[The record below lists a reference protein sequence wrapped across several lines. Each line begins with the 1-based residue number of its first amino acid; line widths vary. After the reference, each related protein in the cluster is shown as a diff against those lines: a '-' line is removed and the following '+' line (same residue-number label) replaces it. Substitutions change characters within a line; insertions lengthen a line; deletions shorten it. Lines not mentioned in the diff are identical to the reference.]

1 REVKSRKC
9 SPEQELKVK
18 ELEQGRRERLSTG
31 MASPDL
37 TQELTC
43 PICLE
48 IFTQPV
54 SLDCGHHFC
63 SSCISQSWQKVP
75 GDVSCPQCRQVF
87 TQRNVRPALTLINIV
102 ERFREQKVKV
112 TQPQEEF
119 YCQEHEEKLK
129 LFCEDEHKA
138 ICLVCGMSRAHKT
151 HSVIPI
157 KEAAQIYKN
166 KLETS
171 LETLQKQMDLSL
183 HSKREREDGILHMK
197 AEVDR
202 LRNEINSEF
211 EKMHKF
217 LFEKEELLKAEL
229 ERKSNKVFEEIESNL
244 TKTMDE
250 LSSLEGAI
258 RDLKSRLEVQ
268 EAPEFLKDIQDLL
281 MRSQMEFHKPGTVST
296 QLPADIAGEPVKY
309 IKVWREMRAA
319 ISPGIES
326 DRAGTGKER
335 ETLSTGMAS
344 PDLTQELTCPICLEI
359 FTQPVSLECGHHFC
373 SSCISQSWQE
383 VPGDVSCPQ
392 CRQVFTQRNVRP
404 ALTLNNI
411 VERFRGQKVKVTQ
424 PQEEFYCQEHEEKLK
439 LFCEDEHKAIC
450 LVCGMSSAH
459 KTHRVIPIKEAAQIY
474 KNKLETSL
482 ETLQKQMDLSLHSKR
497 EREDG
502 ILHMKAEVDRL
513 RNEINSEF
521 EKMHKFL
528 VEKEELLKAEL
539 ERKSNK
545 VFEEMESNLTKTM
558 AEMSSV
564 EGAIRDLKS
573 RLAVQEAPEFLKVQN
588 LFVLSSLKKQFCD
601 AITPVSLTHT
611 DFQTCFYRSQMKFH
625 KPGTVSTQ
633 LPADIA
639 GEPVKYIKVWREMR
653 AAISPVPASLTLDPE
668 TANNQLIISQDLTSV
683 RHGNEQQA
691 RPDHPNRFTDNLYVL
706 SSQSFTSGRHYWE
719 VGLGNKPYW
728 IVGVCRE
735 SVTRKANI
743 TRSPENGF
751 WVIARYPNCKSLKIP
766 DVISQ
771 RKVKPRKLG
780 IYLDYEGGQVSF
792 YDAEDVSHL
801 YTFTDTFTEKLY
813 PIVNPCN
820 HPDPLTLLT
829 G

>member
-1 REVKSRKC
+1 
-9 SPEQELKVK
+9 
-18 ELEQGRRERLSTG
+18 

-54 SLDCGHHFC
+54 SLECGHHFW
-63 SSCISQSWQKVP
+63 SSCISQSWQEVP

-87 TQRNVRPALTLINIV
+87 IQRNVRPALTLNNIV
-102 ERFREQKVKV
+102 ERFRGQKVKV

-129 LFCEDEHKA
+129 LFCEDEHKT

-217 LFEKEELLKAEL
+217 LVEKEVLLKAEV
-229 ERKSNKVFEEIESNL
+229 ERKSNKVFEEMESNL

-258 RDLKSRLEVQ
+258 RDLKSWLAVQ

-281 MRSQMEFHKPGTVST
+281 MRSQMVFHKPGTVST
-296 QLPADIAGEPVKY
+296 QLPVDIAGEPVKY

-319 ISPGIES
+319 ISP
-326 DRAGTGKER
+326 
-335 ETLSTGMAS
+335 
-344 PDLTQELTCPICLEI
+344 
-359 FTQPVSLECGHHFC
+359 
-373 SSCISQSWQE
+373 
-383 VPGDVSCPQ
+383 
-392 CRQVFTQRNVRP
+392 
-404 ALTLNNI
+404 
-411 VERFRGQKVKVTQ
+411 
-424 PQEEFYCQEHEEKLK
+424 
-439 LFCEDEHKAIC
+439 
-450 LVCGMSSAH
+450 
-459 KTHRVIPIKEAAQIY
+459 
-474 KNKLETSL
+474 
-482 ETLQKQMDLSLHSKR
+482 
-497 EREDG
+497 
-502 ILHMKAEVDRL
+502 
-513 RNEINSEF
+513 
-521 EKMHKFL
+521 
-528 VEKEELLKAEL
+528 
-539 ERKSNK
+539 
-545 VFEEMESNLTKTM
+545 
-558 AEMSSV
+558 
-564 EGAIRDLKS
+564 
-573 RLAVQEAPEFLKVQN
+573 
-588 LFVLSSLKKQFCD
+588 
-601 AITPVSLTHT
+601 
-611 DFQTCFYRSQMKFH
+611 
-625 KPGTVSTQ
+625 
-633 LPADIA
+633 
-639 GEPVKYIKVWREMR
+639 
-653 AAISPVPASLTLDPE
+653 
-668 TANNQLIISQDLTSV
+668 
-683 RHGNEQQA
+683 
-691 RPDHPNRFTDNLYVL
+691 
-706 SSQSFTSGRHYWE
+706 
-719 VGLGNKPYW
+719 
-728 IVGVCRE
+728 E
-735 SVTRKANI
+735 SVNRKGEI

-751 WVIARYPNCKSLKIP
+751 GVIARSPNCKSLKIP

-771 RKVKPRKLG
+771 LKVKPRKLG

-792 YDAEDVSHL
+792 YDAEDMSHL

-813 PIVNPCN
+813 PIFNPCN
-820 HPDPLTLLT
+820 DKSGDNLDSLTLLT

>member
-1 REVKSRKC
+1 
-9 SPEQELKVK
+9 
-18 ELEQGRRERLSTG
+18 

-54 SLDCGHHFC
+54 SLECGHHFC

-102 ERFREQKVKV
+102 EKFREQKVKV

-138 ICLVCGMSRAHKT
+138 ICVVCGMSRAHKT

-229 ERKSNKVFEEIESNL
+229 ETKSNKIIEEMEQNL

-258 RDLKSRLEVQ
+258 RDLKSRLGVQ

-296 QLPADIAGEPVKY
+296 QLPVDIAGEPVKY
-309 IKVWREMRAA
+309 IKVSVTLIWRGRSTMTHGKPARAVVSA
-319 ISPGIES
+319 RGNRDSGPLSLSFHSSWAEESGDVPSPS
-326 DRAGTGKER
+326 VHVSAFT
-335 ETLSTGMAS
+335 
-344 PDLTQELTCPICLEI
+344 PVFLTVTA
-359 FTQPVSLECGHHFC
+359 
-373 SSCISQSWQE
+373 SQS
-383 VPGDVSCPQ
+383 C
-392 CRQVFTQRNVRP
+392 
-404 ALTLNNI
+404 
-411 VERFRGQKVKVTQ
+411 
-424 PQEEFYCQEHEEKLK
+424 
-439 LFCEDEHKAIC
+439 
-450 LVCGMSSAH
+450 
-459 KTHRVIPIKEAAQIY
+459 
-474 KNKLETSL
+474 SL
-482 ETLQKQMDLSLHSKR
+482 
-497 EREDG
+497 
-502 ILHMKAEVDRL
+502 
-513 RNEINSEF
+513 
-521 EKMHKFL
+521 
-528 VEKEELLKAEL
+528 
-539 ERKSNK
+539 
-545 VFEEMESNLTKTM
+545 
-558 AEMSSV
+558 
-564 EGAIRDLKS
+564 
-573 RLAVQEAPEFLKVQN
+573 
-588 LFVLSSLKKQFCD
+588 
-601 AITPVSLTHT
+601 
-611 DFQTCFYRSQMKFH
+611 
-625 KPGTVSTQ
+625 
-633 LPADIA
+633 
-639 GEPVKYIKVWREMR
+639 
-653 AAISPVPASLTLDPE
+653 PVPASLTLDPE

-683 RHGNEQQA
+683 RFGNEQLA
-691 RPDHPNRFTDNLYVL
+691 RSDHPGRFTDNLYVL
-706 SSQSFTSGRHYWE
+706 SSPGFTSGRHYWE

-735 SVTRKANI
+735 SVNRKGEI
-743 TRSPENGF
+743 TESPENGF
-751 WVIARYPNCKSLKIP
+751 WVIARLPDCKSSKIP

-771 RKVKPRKLG
+771 RKVEPRKLG

-792 YDAEDVSHL
+792 YDAEDMSHL

-813 PIVNPCN
+813 PIFNPCN
-820 HPDPLTLLT
+820 HKSGANSDPLTLLT

>member
-1 REVKSRKC
+1 
-9 SPEQELKVK
+9 
-18 ELEQGRRERLSTG
+18 

-54 SLDCGHHFC
+54 TLECGHHFC

-87 TQRNVRPALTLINIV
+87 TQRNIRPALTLSNVV

-197 AEVDR
+197 
-202 LRNEINSEF
+202 
-211 EKMHKF
+211 
-217 LFEKEELLKAEL
+217 
-229 ERKSNKVFEEIESNL
+229 
-244 TKTMDE
+244 
-250 LSSLEGAI
+250 
-258 RDLKSRLEVQ
+258 
-268 EAPEFLKDIQDLL
+268 DILDLL

-319 ISPGIES
+319 ISPDSNFVANARARVSVTLIWRGRSTVTHGKPARAVVSARGNRDSGPLSLSFHSSWAEES
-326 DRAGTGKER
+326 GDVP
-335 ETLSTGMAS
+335 S
-344 PDLTQELTCPICLEI
+344 PSVHVSAFTPVFLTVTA
-359 FTQPVSLECGHHFC
+359 
-373 SSCISQSWQE
+373 SQS
-383 VPGDVSCPQ
+383 C
-392 CRQVFTQRNVRP
+392 
-404 ALTLNNI
+404 
-411 VERFRGQKVKVTQ
+411 
-424 PQEEFYCQEHEEKLK
+424 
-439 LFCEDEHKAIC
+439 
-450 LVCGMSSAH
+450 
-459 KTHRVIPIKEAAQIY
+459 
-474 KNKLETSL
+474 SL
-482 ETLQKQMDLSLHSKR
+482 
-497 EREDG
+497 
-502 ILHMKAEVDRL
+502 
-513 RNEINSEF
+513 
-521 EKMHKFL
+521 
-528 VEKEELLKAEL
+528 
-539 ERKSNK
+539 
-545 VFEEMESNLTKTM
+545 
-558 AEMSSV
+558 
-564 EGAIRDLKS
+564 
-573 RLAVQEAPEFLKVQN
+573 
-588 LFVLSSLKKQFCD
+588 
-601 AITPVSLTHT
+601 
-611 DFQTCFYRSQMKFH
+611 
-625 KPGTVSTQ
+625 
-633 LPADIA
+633 
-639 GEPVKYIKVWREMR
+639 
-653 AAISPVPASLTLDPE
+653 PVPASLTLDPE

-683 RHGNEQQA
+683 RFGNEELDL
-691 RPDHPNRFTDNLYVL
+691 PDHPGRFNKHLYVL

-728 IVGVCRE
+728 VVGVCRE
-735 SVTRKANI
+735 SVNRKANI
-743 TRSPENGF
+743 THSPENGF
-751 WVIARYPNCKSLKIP
+751 WVIARSPHCKSLKIP
-766 DVISQ
+766 DVITQ

-792 YDAEDVSHL
+792 YDAEDMSHL

-820 HPDPLTLLT
+820 NKSGDNPDPLTLLT

>member
-1 REVKSRKC
+1 
-9 SPEQELKVK
+9 
-18 ELEQGRRERLSTG
+18 

-54 SLDCGHHFC
+54 SLECGHHFC

-87 TQRNVRPALTLINIV
+87 TQRNIRPALTLINIV
-102 ERFREQKVKV
+102 EKFRGQKVKV

-129 LFCEDEHKA
+129 LFCEVEHKT
-138 ICLVCGMSRAHKT
+138 ICVVCGMSRAHKT

-171 LETLQKQMDLSL
+171 LETLQKEMDLSL

-217 LFEKEELLKAEL
+217 LFEKKELLKAEL
-229 ERKSNKVFEEIESNL
+229 ERKSNKVFEEMESNL

-281 MRSQMEFHKPGTVST
+281 TRSQMEFHKPGTVST

-319 ISPGIES
+319 ISP
-326 DRAGTGKER
+326 
-335 ETLSTGMAS
+335 AS
-344 PDLTQELTCPICLEI
+344 PSVHVSSFTPVFLTVTA
-359 FTQPVSLECGHHFC
+359 
-373 SSCISQSWQE
+373 SQS
-383 VPGDVSCPQ
+383 C
-392 CRQVFTQRNVRP
+392 
-404 ALTLNNI
+404 
-411 VERFRGQKVKVTQ
+411 
-424 PQEEFYCQEHEEKLK
+424 
-439 LFCEDEHKAIC
+439 
-450 LVCGMSSAH
+450 
-459 KTHRVIPIKEAAQIY
+459 
-474 KNKLETSL
+474 SL
-482 ETLQKQMDLSLHSKR
+482 
-497 EREDG
+497 
-502 ILHMKAEVDRL
+502 
-513 RNEINSEF
+513 
-521 EKMHKFL
+521 
-528 VEKEELLKAEL
+528 
-539 ERKSNK
+539 
-545 VFEEMESNLTKTM
+545 
-558 AEMSSV
+558 
-564 EGAIRDLKS
+564 
-573 RLAVQEAPEFLKVQN
+573 
-588 LFVLSSLKKQFCD
+588 
-601 AITPVSLTHT
+601 
-611 DFQTCFYRSQMKFH
+611 
-625 KPGTVSTQ
+625 
-633 LPADIA
+633 
-639 GEPVKYIKVWREMR
+639 
-653 AAISPVPASLTLDPE
+653 PVPASLTLDPE
-668 TANNQLIISQDLTSV
+668 TAHNYLIISQDLTSV
-683 RHGNEQQA
+683 RFGNEQLA
-691 RPDHPNRFTDNLYVL
+691 RPDHPGRFTEYYYVL

-719 VGLGNKPYW
+719 VGLGNKPGW
-728 IVGVCRE
+728 VVGVCRE
-735 SVTRKANI
+735 SVNRKANI

-751 WVIARYPNCKSLKIP
+751 WVIARLPDCKSLKIP

-792 YDAEDVSHL
+792 YDAEDMSHL

-813 PIVNPCN
+813 PIFNPCN
-820 HPDPLTLLT
+820 NKSGDNPDPLTLLS

>member
-1 REVKSRKC
+1 
-9 SPEQELKVK
+9 
-18 ELEQGRRERLSTG
+18 

-54 SLDCGHHFC
+54 SLECGHHFC

-102 ERFREQKVKV
+102 EKFREQKVKV

-119 YCQEHEEKLK
+119 YCQKHEEKLK
-129 LFCEDEHKA
+129 LFCEDEHKT
-138 ICLVCGMSRAHKT
+138 ICLVCGMSSAHKT
-151 HSVIPI
+151 HSVLPI

-183 HSKREREDGILHMK
+183 HSTREREDGILHMK

-202 LRNEINSEF
+202 LRNEIN
-211 EKMHKF
+211 
-217 LFEKEELLKAEL
+217 
-229 ERKSNKVFEEIESNL
+229 
-244 TKTMDE
+244 
-250 LSSLEGAI
+250 
-258 RDLKSRLEVQ
+258 
-268 EAPEFLKDIQDLL
+268 
-281 MRSQMEFHKPGTVST
+281 
-296 QLPADIAGEPVKY
+296 
-309 IKVWREMRAA
+309 
-319 ISPGIES
+319 
-326 DRAGTGKER
+326 
-335 ETLSTGMAS
+335 
-344 PDLTQELTCPICLEI
+344 
-359 FTQPVSLECGHHFC
+359 
-373 SSCISQSWQE
+373 
-383 VPGDVSCPQ
+383 
-392 CRQVFTQRNVRP
+392 
-404 ALTLNNI
+404 
-411 VERFRGQKVKVTQ
+411 
-424 PQEEFYCQEHEEKLK
+424 
-439 LFCEDEHKAIC
+439 
-450 LVCGMSSAH
+450 
-459 KTHRVIPIKEAAQIY
+459 
-474 KNKLETSL
+474 
-482 ETLQKQMDLSLHSKR
+482 
-497 EREDG
+497 
-502 ILHMKAEVDRL
+502 
-513 RNEINSEF
+513 
-521 EKMHKFL
+521 
-528 VEKEELLKAEL
+528 
-539 ERKSNK
+539 
-545 VFEEMESNLTKTM
+545 
-558 AEMSSV
+558 
-564 EGAIRDLKS
+564 
-573 RLAVQEAPEFLKVQN
+573 
-588 LFVLSSLKKQFCD
+588 SLKKQFCD

-611 DFQTCFYRSQMKFH
+611 DFQTCFYRSQMEFY
-625 KPGTVSTQ
+625 KPGTDSTQ

-735 SVTRKANI
+735 SVNRKANI

-792 YDAEDVSHL
+792 YDAEDMSHL
-801 YTFTDTFTEKLY
+801 YTFTDTFTGKLY

>member
-1 REVKSRKC
+1 
-9 SPEQELKVK
+9 
-18 ELEQGRRERLSTG
+18 

-54 SLDCGHHFC
+54 SLECGHHFC

-87 TQRNVRPALTLINIV
+87 TQRNVRPALTLNNIV
-102 ERFREQKVKV
+102 ERFRELKVKV

-229 ERKSNKVFEEIESNL
+229 ETKSNKIIEEMQQNL

-258 RDLKSRLEVQ
+258 RDLKSRLGVQ

-281 MRSQMEFHKPGTVST
+281 TSSWAEESGDAPSPSVHVSSFTPVFLTVT
-296 QLPADIAGEPVKY
+296 A
-309 IKVWREMRAA
+309 
-319 ISPGIES
+319 
-326 DRAGTGKER
+326 
-335 ETLSTGMAS
+335 
-344 PDLTQELTCPICLEI
+344 
-359 FTQPVSLECGHHFC
+359 
-373 SSCISQSWQE
+373 SQS
-383 VPGDVSCPQ
+383 C
-392 CRQVFTQRNVRP
+392 
-404 ALTLNNI
+404 
-411 VERFRGQKVKVTQ
+411 
-424 PQEEFYCQEHEEKLK
+424 
-439 LFCEDEHKAIC
+439 
-450 LVCGMSSAH
+450 
-459 KTHRVIPIKEAAQIY
+459 
-474 KNKLETSL
+474 SL
-482 ETLQKQMDLSLHSKR
+482 
-497 EREDG
+497 
-502 ILHMKAEVDRL
+502 
-513 RNEINSEF
+513 
-521 EKMHKFL
+521 
-528 VEKEELLKAEL
+528 
-539 ERKSNK
+539 
-545 VFEEMESNLTKTM
+545 
-558 AEMSSV
+558 
-564 EGAIRDLKS
+564 
-573 RLAVQEAPEFLKVQN
+573 
-588 LFVLSSLKKQFCD
+588 
-601 AITPVSLTHT
+601 
-611 DFQTCFYRSQMKFH
+611 
-625 KPGTVSTQ
+625 
-633 LPADIA
+633 
-639 GEPVKYIKVWREMR
+639 
-653 AAISPVPASLTLDPE
+653 PVPASLTLDPE
-668 TANNQLIISQDLTSV
+668 TAHNKLIISQDLTSV
-683 RHGNEQQA
+683 RHGNEEQDL
-691 RPDHPNRFTDNLYVL
+691 PDHPGRFNEYLYVL

-719 VGLGNKPYW
+719 VGLGHKPLW

-735 SVTRKANI
+735 SVNRKGKI
-743 TRSPENGF
+743 IPSPENGF
-751 WVIARYPNCKSLKIP
+751 WVIARSPDCKSLKIP

-792 YDAEDVSHL
+792 YDAEDMSHL

-813 PIVNPCN
+813 PIFNPCN
-820 HPDPLTLLT
+820 HQSGDNPDPLTLLT

>member
-1 REVKSRKC
+1 
-9 SPEQELKVK
+9 
-18 ELEQGRRERLSTG
+18 

-54 SLDCGHHFC
+54 SLECGHHFC

-102 ERFREQKVKV
+102 EKFREQKVKV

-138 ICLVCGMSRAHKT
+138 ICVVCGMSRAHKT

-229 ERKSNKVFEEIESNL
+229 ETKSNKIIEEMEQNL

-258 RDLKSRLEVQ
+258 RDLKSRLGVQ

-296 QLPADIAGEPVKY
+296 QLPVDIAGEPVKY

-319 ISPGIES
+319 ISPGVPWFRHRGNGDSGPLSLSFHSSWAEES
-326 DRAGTGKER
+326 
-335 ETLSTGMAS
+335 
-344 PDLTQELTCPICLEI
+344 
-359 FTQPVSLECGHHFC
+359 
-373 SSCISQSWQE
+373 
-383 VPGDVSCPQ
+383 GDVPSPS
-392 CRQVFTQRNVRP
+392 VHV
-404 ALTLNNI
+404 
-411 VERFRGQKVKVTQ
+411 
-424 PQEEFYCQEHEEKLK
+424 
-439 LFCEDEHKAIC
+439 
-450 LVCGMSSAH
+450 SA
-459 KTHRVIPIKEAAQIY
+459 
-474 KNKLETSL
+474 
-482 ETLQKQMDLSLHSKR
+482 
-497 EREDG
+497 
-502 ILHMKAEVDRL
+502 
-513 RNEINSEF
+513 F
-521 EKMHKFL
+521 
-528 VEKEELLKAEL
+528 
-539 ERKSNK
+539 
-545 VFEEMESNLTKTM
+545 
-558 AEMSSV
+558 
-564 EGAIRDLKS
+564 
-573 RLAVQEAPEFLKVQN
+573 
-588 LFVLSSLKKQFCD
+588 
-601 AITPVSLTHT
+601 TPVFLTVTASQLCSL
-611 DFQTCFYRSQMKFH
+611 
-625 KPGTVSTQ
+625 
-633 LPADIA
+633 
-639 GEPVKYIKVWREMR
+639 
-653 AAISPVPASLTLDPE
+653 PVPASLTLDPE
-668 TANNQLIISQDLTSV
+668 TAHNKLIISQDLTSV
-683 RHGNEQQA
+683 RHGNEEQDL
-691 RPDHPNRFTDNLYVL
+691 PDHPGRFNEYYYVS

-719 VGLGNKPYW
+719 VGLGHKPLW

-735 SVTRKANI
+735 SVNRKGKI
-743 TRSPENGF
+743 IPSPENGF
-751 WVIARYPNCKSLKIP
+751 WVIARSPNCKSLKIP

-792 YDAEDVSHL
+792 YDAEDMSHL

-813 PIVNPCN
+813 PIFNPCN
-820 HPDPLTLLT
+820 HKSGANSEPLTLLT

>member
-1 REVKSRKC
+1 
-9 SPEQELKVK
+9 
-18 ELEQGRRERLSTG
+18 

-48 IFTQPV
+48 IFTHPV
-54 SLDCGHHFC
+54 SLECGHNFC

-87 TQRNVRPALTLINIV
+87 TQRNVRPARTLSNVV
-102 ERFREQKVKV
+102 EKFREVKV

-183 HSKREREDGILHMK
+183 HSKREREDGIFHMK

-217 LFEKEELLKAEL
+217 LFEKEELMKAEL
-229 ERKSNKVFEEIESNL
+229 ERKSNKIFEEMENNL

-250 LSSLEGAI
+250 MSSLEAAI

-296 QLPADIAGEPVKY
+296 QLPVDIAGEPVKY
-309 IKVWREMRAA
+309 IKVWREMRAV
-319 ISPGIES
+319 ISP
-326 DRAGTGKER
+326 D
-335 ETLSTGMAS
+335 
-344 PDLTQELTCPICLEI
+344 
-359 FTQPVSLECGHHFC
+359 
-373 SSCISQSWQE
+373 
-383 VPGDVSCPQ
+383 
-392 CRQVFTQRNVRP
+392 TQRNVRP
-404 ALTLNNI
+404 ARTLSNV
-411 VERFRGQKVKVTQ
+411 VEKFREVKVTQ
-424 PQEEFYCQEHEEKLK
+424 PQEEFYCQDHEEKLK

-450 LVCGMSSAH
+450 VVCGMSRAH
-459 KTHRVIPIKEAAQIY
+459 KTHSVIPIKEAAQIY

-502 ILHMKAEVDRL
+502 IFHMKAEVDRL

-528 VEKEELLKAEL
+528 FEKEELMKAEL

-545 VFEEMESNLTKTM
+545 IFEEMEKNLTKTM
-558 AEMSSV
+558 DEMSSL

-573 RLAVQEAPEFLKVQN
+573 RLEVQLAPEFLKDIQE
-588 LFVLSSLKKQFCD
+588 LLM
-601 AITPVSLTHT
+601 
-611 DFQTCFYRSQMKFH
+611 RSQMEFH

-633 LPADIA
+633 LPVAIA

-653 AAISPVPASLTLDPE
+653 AVISPVTASQSCSLPVPASLTLDPE
-668 TANNQLIISQDLTSV
+668 TAHNQLIISQDLTIV
-683 RHGNEQQA
+683 RFVDRVLIA
-691 RPDHPNRFTDNLYVL
+691 LPNNPERFDNYLYVL

-719 VGLGNKPYW
+719 VGLGNKPLW

-735 SVTRKANI
+735 SVNRKAGI
-743 TRSPENGF
+743 THSPENGF
-751 WVIARYPNCKSLKIP
+751 WVIARLPDCKSLKIP

-771 RKVKPRKLG
+771 LKVKPRKLG

-792 YDAEDVSHL
+792 YDAEDMSHL

-813 PIVNPCN
+813 PIFNPCN
-820 HPDPLTLLT
+820 NNSGNNPEPLTLLS

>member
-1 REVKSRKC
+1 
-9 SPEQELKVK
+9 
-18 ELEQGRRERLSTG
+18 

-37 TQELTC
+37 TQELIC

-54 SLDCGHHFC
+54 SLECGHHFC

-87 TQRNVRPALTLINIV
+87 TQSNVRPALTLINIV
-102 ERFREQKVKV
+102 EKFRELKVKV

-138 ICLVCGMSRAHKT
+138 ICVVCGVSRAHKT

-166 KLETS
+166 NLETS

-183 HSKREREDGILHMK
+183 HSKKEREDGILHMK

-229 ERKSNKVFEEIESNL
+229 ERKSNKVFEEMESNL

-250 LSSLEGAI
+250 L
-258 RDLKSRLEVQ
+258 
-268 EAPEFLKDIQDLL
+268 
-281 MRSQMEFHKPGTVST
+281 
-296 QLPADIAGEPVKY
+296 
-309 IKVWREMRAA
+309 
-319 ISPGIES
+319 
-326 DRAGTGKER
+326 
-335 ETLSTGMAS
+335 
-344 PDLTQELTCPICLEI
+344 
-359 FTQPVSLECGHHFC
+359 
-373 SSCISQSWQE
+373 
-383 VPGDVSCPQ
+383 
-392 CRQVFTQRNVRP
+392 
-404 ALTLNNI
+404 
-411 VERFRGQKVKVTQ
+411 
-424 PQEEFYCQEHEEKLK
+424 
-439 LFCEDEHKAIC
+439 
-450 LVCGMSSAH
+450 
-459 KTHRVIPIKEAAQIY
+459 
-474 KNKLETSL
+474 
-482 ETLQKQMDLSLHSKR
+482 
-497 EREDG
+497 
-502 ILHMKAEVDRL
+502 
-513 RNEINSEF
+513 
-521 EKMHKFL
+521 
-528 VEKEELLKAEL
+528 
-539 ERKSNK
+539 
-545 VFEEMESNLTKTM
+545 
-558 AEMSSV
+558 SSV

-573 RLAVQEAPEFLKVQN
+573 RLAVQEAPEFLKDIQD
-588 LFVLSSLKKQFCD
+588 LLM
-601 AITPVSLTHT
+601 
-611 DFQTCFYRSQMKFH
+611 RSQMVFH

-633 LPADIA
+633 LPVDIA
-639 GEPVKYIKVWREMR
+639 GEPAKYIKVWREMR
-653 AAISPVPASLTLDPE
+653 AAISPGPGLRESRPLSLSFHSSWAEESGDVPSPSVHVSSFTPVFLTVTASQSCSLPVPASLTLDPE
-668 TANNQLIISQDLTSV
+668 TANNRLIISQDLTSV
-683 RHGNEQQA
+683 RFGNEEQDL
-691 RPDHPNRFTDNLYVL
+691 PDHPGRFNEYLYVL

-719 VGLGNKPYW
+719 VGLGHKPYW

-735 SVTRKANI
+735 SVNRKGEI
-743 TRSPENGF
+743 TESPENGF
-751 WVIARYPNCKSLKIP
+751 WVITRYPNCKSSKIP
-766 DVISQ
+766 DVITQ

-792 YDAEDVSHL
+792 YDAEDMSHL

-813 PIVNPCN
+813 PIFNPCN

>member
-1 REVKSRKC
+1 
-9 SPEQELKVK
+9 
-18 ELEQGRRERLSTG
+18 

-54 SLDCGHHFC
+54 TLECGHHFC

-87 TQRNVRPALTLINIV
+87 TQSNVRPALTLINIV
-102 ERFREQKVKV
+102 EKFRELKVKV

-138 ICLVCGMSRAHKT
+138 ICVVCGMSRAHKT

-229 ERKSNKVFEEIESNL
+229 ERKSNKVFEEMEQNL
-244 TKTMDE
+244 NKTMAE
-250 LSSLEGAI
+250 MSSLEGAI
-258 RDLKSRLEVQ
+258 RDLKSRLGVQ

-281 MRSQMEFHKPGTVST
+281 MRSQMVFHKPGTVST

-309 IKVWREMRAA
+309 IKVWREMRAV
-319 ISPGIES
+319 ISP
-326 DRAGTGKER
+326 
-335 ETLSTGMAS
+335 
-344 PDLTQELTCPICLEI
+344 
-359 FTQPVSLECGHHFC
+359 
-373 SSCISQSWQE
+373 
-383 VPGDVSCPQ
+383 
-392 CRQVFTQRNVRP
+392 
-404 ALTLNNI
+404 
-411 VERFRGQKVKVTQ
+411 
-424 PQEEFYCQEHEEKLK
+424 
-439 LFCEDEHKAIC
+439 
-450 LVCGMSSAH
+450 
-459 KTHRVIPIKEAAQIY
+459 
-474 KNKLETSL
+474 
-482 ETLQKQMDLSLHSKR
+482 
-497 EREDG
+497 
-502 ILHMKAEVDRL
+502 
-513 RNEINSEF
+513 
-521 EKMHKFL
+521 
-528 VEKEELLKAEL
+528 
-539 ERKSNK
+539 
-545 VFEEMESNLTKTM
+545 
-558 AEMSSV
+558 
-564 EGAIRDLKS
+564 
-573 RLAVQEAPEFLKVQN
+573 
-588 LFVLSSLKKQFCD
+588 
-601 AITPVSLTHT
+601 
-611 DFQTCFYRSQMKFH
+611 
-625 KPGTVSTQ
+625 
-633 LPADIA
+633 
-639 GEPVKYIKVWREMR
+639 
-653 AAISPVPASLTLDPE
+653 
-668 TANNQLIISQDLTSV
+668 
-683 RHGNEQQA
+683 
-691 RPDHPNRFTDNLYVL
+691 
-706 SSQSFTSGRHYWE
+706 
-719 VGLGNKPYW
+719 
-728 IVGVCRE
+728 E
-735 SVTRKANI
+735 SVNRKGEI
-743 TRSPENGF
+743 TESPENGF
-751 WVIARYPNCKSLKIP
+751 WVIDRLPDCKSSKIP
-766 DVISQ
+766 DVITQ

-792 YDAEDVSHL
+792 YDAEDMSHL

-813 PIVNPCN
+813 PIFNPCN

>member
-1 REVKSRKC
+1 
-9 SPEQELKVK
+9 
-18 ELEQGRRERLSTG
+18 

-54 SLDCGHHFC
+54 SLECGHHFW
-63 SSCISQSWQKVP
+63 SSCISQSWQEVP

-87 TQRNVRPALTLINIV
+87 IQRNVRPALTLNNIV
-102 ERFREQKVKV
+102 ERFRGQKVKV

-129 LFCEDEHKA
+129 LFCEDEHKT

-217 LFEKEELLKAEL
+217 LVEKEVLLKAEV
-229 ERKSNKVFEEIESNL
+229 ERKSNKVFEEMESNL

-258 RDLKSRLEVQ
+258 RDLKSWLAVQ

-281 MRSQMEFHKPGTVST
+281 MSFHSSWAEESGDVPSPSVHVSSFTPVFLTVT
-296 QLPADIAGEPVKY
+296 A
-309 IKVWREMRAA
+309 
-319 ISPGIES
+319 
-326 DRAGTGKER
+326 
-335 ETLSTGMAS
+335 
-344 PDLTQELTCPICLEI
+344 
-359 FTQPVSLECGHHFC
+359 
-373 SSCISQSWQE
+373 SQS
-383 VPGDVSCPQ
+383 C
-392 CRQVFTQRNVRP
+392 
-404 ALTLNNI
+404 
-411 VERFRGQKVKVTQ
+411 
-424 PQEEFYCQEHEEKLK
+424 
-439 LFCEDEHKAIC
+439 
-450 LVCGMSSAH
+450 
-459 KTHRVIPIKEAAQIY
+459 
-474 KNKLETSL
+474 SL
-482 ETLQKQMDLSLHSKR
+482 
-497 EREDG
+497 
-502 ILHMKAEVDRL
+502 
-513 RNEINSEF
+513 
-521 EKMHKFL
+521 
-528 VEKEELLKAEL
+528 
-539 ERKSNK
+539 
-545 VFEEMESNLTKTM
+545 
-558 AEMSSV
+558 
-564 EGAIRDLKS
+564 
-573 RLAVQEAPEFLKVQN
+573 
-588 LFVLSSLKKQFCD
+588 
-601 AITPVSLTHT
+601 
-611 DFQTCFYRSQMKFH
+611 
-625 KPGTVSTQ
+625 
-633 LPADIA
+633 
-639 GEPVKYIKVWREMR
+639 
-653 AAISPVPASLTLDPE
+653 PVPASLTLDPE
-668 TANNQLIISQDLTSV
+668 TANNRLIISQDLTSV
-683 RHGNEQQA
+683 RFGNEKQD
-691 RPDHPNRFTDNLYVL
+691 RPDHLGRFNKHLYVL

-719 VGLGNKPYW
+719 VGLGNKSYW

-735 SVTRKANI
+735 SVNRKANI

-771 RKVKPRKLG
+771 QKVKPRKLG

-792 YDAEDVSHL
+792 YDAEDMSHL

-813 PIVNPCN
+813 PIFNPCN
-820 HPDPLTLLT
+820 DKSGDNLDSLTLLT